1 MVRGKAFALVLTV
14 ALGGGL
20 AYGADAIRDWPAP
33 AVWSPVILP
42 EGLAASAASALPF
55 TTVTP
60 CRGADT
66 RGFGGF
72 SGQYGPPSLAGS
84 STRTFTIVGTCGIPA
99 SAAAVSFNFTVTNN
113 PTFGDIRVFPAGGSV
128 LVSTLNWGPT
138 TGTVANAAIVALSSD
153 GAITVQVDGPGPLDL
168 IYDIN
173 GYYAG
178 AAGGSR
184 NTFVGRLAGN
194 DFMTGD
200 SNTAVG
206 YSAFAANTTGN
217 NNTALGQG
225 ALQNVVTGSNNIG
238 IGLIAGSNLLR
249 GESDNIC
256 IGNSGVPGDSGT
268 IRIGTT
274 QTQTFLQGIYG
285 VSVDGLPVIIDSH
298 GQLGTEFTV
307 RSAEVSRAR
316 ELQSLRQTIQDQRER
331 ILELERRLTA
341 LEKLLRVD

>member
-1 MVRGKAFALVLTV
+1 MIRRKAFALVLTV
-14 ALGGGL
+14 ALDGGL

-66 RGFGGF
+66 RGFGF
-72 SGQYGPPSLAGS
+72 TGQYGPPSLAGT
-84 STRTFTIVGTCGIPA
+84 STRTFTIAGTCGIPA

-113 PTFGDIRVFPAGGSV
+113 PTYGDIRVFPEGESV

-138 TGTVANAAIVALSSD
+138 TGTVANAAVVALSPG

-168 IYDIN
+168 VYDIN

-184 NTFVGRLAGN
+184 NTFVGRGAGN

-200 SNTAVG
+200 SNTGVG
-206 YSAFAANTTGN
+206 FSAFAANTTGN
-217 NNTALGQG
+217 NNTAVGQG

-238 IGLIAGSNLLR
+238 IGLIAGAAFLR

-285 VSVDGLPVIIDSH
+285 VSVDGLPVLIDSH
-298 GQLGTEFTV
+298 GQLGTGTGLM
-307 RSAEVSRAR
+307 SPGPLRAQ
-316 ELQSLRQTIQDQRER
+316 ELQVLRQTIQEQRER
-331 ILELERRLTA
+331 ILELERRIST
-341 LEKLLRVD
+341 LEKLLRVN